1 MRKTKFQIHDDKVFE
16 GYSDNTSWNGFANP
30 YFDEETY
37 KQVVS
42 YYIKKSKSDEENL
55 EYWNEWKTDF
65 KNAKG
70 LLINTDSPSP
80 LTVFGMGYGLCW
92 HEVRKEIKV
101 SKLQHR
107 QGRQG
112 ISYYC
117 ELRVGR
123 TCYASI
129 DQEANGGDERVNW
142 NNTEHYLF
150 IHHWIL
156 DTQKNFLKEHD
167 EWWLD
172 YESKQSWFDGNKA
185 KKTQEIKEKYI
196 LWDKLAKEKPQSWKE
211 ARKIQEKLGFF
222 DDMVGTWTTMFVED
236 KVGHKYN

>member
-1 MRKTKFQIHDDKVFE
+1 MTTKTK
-16 GYSDNTSWNGFANP
+16 T
-30 YFDEETY
+30 
-37 KQVVS
+37 
-42 YYIKKSKSDEENL
+42 
-55 EYWNEWKTDF
+55 
-65 KNAKG
+65 
-70 LLINTDSPSP
+70 
-80 LTVFGMGYGLCW
+80 LT
-92 HEVRKEIKV
+92 V

-107 QGRQG
+107 LGRQG
-112 ISYYC
+112 ISYCC

-129 DQEANGGDERVNW
+129 DQEANGGCERVDFDNPID
-142 NNTEHYLF
+142 YLF

-156 DTQKNFLKEHD
+156 DTQKNFLKEYD

-185 KKTQEIKEKYI
+185 KKTQELKEKYI

-211 ARKIQEKLGFF
+211 ARKIQQELGFF

-236 KVGHKYN
+236 KVGHKYD

>member
-1 MRKTKFQIHDDKVFE
+1 MTTTKTKTI
-16 GYSDNTSWNGFANP
+16 T
-30 YFDEETY
+30 
-37 KQVVS
+37 
-42 YYIKKSKSDEENL
+42 
-55 EYWNEWKTDF
+55 
-65 KNAKG
+65 
-70 LLINTDSPSP
+70 
-80 LTVFGMGYGLCW
+80 
-92 HEVRKEIKV
+92 V

-107 QGRQG
+107 LGRQG
-112 ISYYC
+112 ISYCC

-196 LWDKLAKEKPQSWKE
+196 LWDKLAKEKPQSWKD
-211 ARKIQEKLGFF
+211 ARKNQEKLGFF